1 MLYMPIR
8 LSVHTFYLLF
18 LLFLVACNPYE
29 WRDRTPPPTPTPF
42 VPPPVITVLTT
53 DVLAMPIDVLE
64 AIIEETPPVELAD
77 AAMAP
82 VDAVLISRTLLVRAD
97 TDTEVREALIAIV
110 DAQKV
115 LLVYEAT
122 TLDIAQHL
130 SLQMPVSTTTTTR
143 SVLAS
148 VAKYSNGAYDSGSM
162 LVSRAS
168 SHGDVSI
175 KQDIHSY
182 VNAIK
187 RDIRERDF
195 GE

>member
-1 MLYMPIR
+1 MVPMIMRCIRHALYLPLL
-8 LSVHTFYLLF
+8 LS
-18 LLFLVACNPYE
+18 LVGCNPYGLF
-29 WRDRTPPPTPTPF
+29 DRTLPPTPTPF
-42 VPPPVITVLTT
+42 VPPPTIAVLTT
-53 DVLAMPIDVLE
+53 DVLDMPGGVLE
-64 AIIEETPPVELAD
+64 AIVQETPPIELAD

-82 VDAVLISRTLLVRAD
+82 VDAVLISRALLVQAD
-97 TDTEVREALIAIV
+97 TDAEVREALIAMV

-148 VAKYSNGAYDSGSM
+148 VAKYSNGAYFGGSM

-168 SHGDVSI
+168 SYGDASI

-182 VNAIK
+182 VNEIK